1 MANKVAAE
9 LHEKMAA
16 GLYARM
22 RQDTTRLYSGIFKQL
37 GLSADQQAKVV
48 DILTQPQ
55 RQIEQQAFEAAQS
68 GQFLTPPSPD
78 AIRAERD
85 QQDQQLRSA
94 LGEAGYAAFNQYR
107 ATVPDRIIISAMN
120 EQGANLSDS
129 QAQQLLQVMTEARQQ
144 VIGQSGT
151 TQYAGPML
159 PGQAITTLQQ
169 QQALLQQTVS
179 DRTRNLLTPEQ
190 VATLQTVMSQFNAP
204 STRH

>member
-1 MANKVAAE
+1 
-9 LHEKMAA
+9 
-16 GLYARM
+16 M
-22 RQDTTRLYSGIFKQL
+22 RQETKQLYSGLFKQL
-37 GLSADQQAKVV
+37 ALSADQQAKVV

-68 GQFLTPPSPD
+68 GRSLTPPSPN
-78 AIRAERD
+78 AIRAEQA

-94 LGEAGYAAFNQYR
+94 LGETGFAAFNQYR
-107 ATVPDRIIISAMN
+107 ATIPDRIIIGAMN

-144 VIGQSGT
+144 VIGQSGIPP
-151 TQYAGPML
+151 YASSMP
-159 PGQAITTLQQ
+159 PDQTITALQR

-190 VATLQTVMSQFNAP
+190 AATLQTVMLQFNVP
-204 STRH
+204 PTHH